1 MFIKQIIM
9 EAETLNNTN
18 LYNSDVKFM
27 NNHAV
32 PYDLPKL
39 IKKMK
44 DTPGWKNG
52 DLAAKIL
59 LKSPSKQIVLTV
71 LHDDTEIKS
80 FQSGDSITFHIIE
93 GKVKYHSREETVILE
108 NGQPMTLYNNIKFS
122 LTTNDEGSAFL
133 LTINTGSSVP
143 VGN

>member
-1 MFIKQIIM
+1 M
-9 EAETLNNTN
+9 EIETLSTKTSYLRNNKF
-18 LYNSDVKFM
+18 LNSSAF
-27 NNHAV
+27 

-52 DLAAKIL
+52 ELAATIL
-59 LKSPSKQIVLTV
+59 LKSPGKQIVLTV

-80 FQSGDSITFHIIE
+80 YQSGDSITFQMIE
-93 GKVKYHSREETVILE
+93 GKMRFHSHEETVILE
-108 NGQPMTLYNNIKFS
+108 NGQHMTLFNKIKFS
-122 LTTNDEGSAFL
+122 LTTQDEESTFL